1 MLAAVSI
8 ALIWSKVWPILLAI
22 VFFGLIIFIHEFGH
36 FFTAKLNG
44 VTVHE
49 FSIGM
54 GPLLFKFRKGETLYS
69 LRLLPIGGFNRMEG
83 EDEESESDR
92 AFCNKKV
99 WRRIIIVAAGATMN
113 LLLGFLMLGVINGT
127 DDLIGT
133 RTVADFYDT
142 AVSCDY
148 GLQVGDKIVEINGR
162 HIFNSTDL
170 SYAMARDQDAVY
182 DFVVVR
188 DGEKVKL
195 ENVKFGTKDVD
206 GRQTVIF
213 DFILYGVEKTPWLV
227 LRNTFLDTVSTARV
241 VWLSLFDLVTGRYGL
256 RDLSGPIGTISAISN
271 VVTGEQ
277 GTPVGERILTVV
289 EIMAFISINIGVFN
303 LLPIPALDGGRL
315 FFLFIEA
322 ILRRPILP
330 KYEKYVHA
338 AGMVLLLGLIAVVS
352 VKDIIYLFK

>member
-1 MLAAVSI
+1 MLAIDI
-8 ALIWSKVWPILLAI
+8 ALIWSKVWPVLLA
-22 VFFGLIIFIHEFGH
+22 VLFFGMIIFVHEFGH

-49 FSIGM
+49 FAIGM
-54 GPLLFKFRKGETLYS
+54 GPLLFRFKKGDTVYS
-69 LRLLPIGGFNRMEG
+69 LRLFPIGGFNRMEG
-83 EDEESESDR
+83 EDEESDAEG

-99 WRRIIIVAAGATMN
+99 WKRIVIVAAGALMN
-113 LLLGFLMLGVINGT
+113 LLLGFLMLGLINGT

-133 RTVADFYDT
+133 RTVADFYDN

-148 GLQVGDKIVEINGR
+148 GLQVNDKIIEINGT

-170 SYAMARDQDAVY
+170 SYAMVRDSDAVF
-182 DFVVVR
+182 DFVVIR

-195 ENVKFGTKDVD
+195 ENVKFGTQDIN
-206 GRQTVIF
+206 GRETVIF

-227 LRNTFLDTVSTARV
+227 IRNTFLDTLSTARI
-241 VWLSLFDLVTGRYGL
+241 VWLSLFDIVTGRYGL
-256 RDLSGPIGTISAISN
+256 KDLSGPIGTIGEISK
-271 VVTGEQ
+271 VVTSEQ
-277 GTPVGERILTVV
+277 GTPIGDRILTVI

-315 FFLFIEA
+315 FFLIIEA
-322 ILRRPILP
+322 IRRKPILP

-338 AGMVLLLGLIAVVS
+338 AGMVLLLALIAVVS

>member
-1 MLAAVSI
+1 MLAVSI
-8 ALIWSKVWPILLAI
+8 GLIWGKVWPVLLAI
-22 VFFGLIIFIHEFGH
+22 LFFGLIIFIHEFGH

-49 FSIGM
+49 FAIGM
-54 GPLLFKFRKGETLYS
+54 GPILFKFQKGETLYS
-69 LRLLPIGGFNRMEG
+69 LRLFPIGGFNRMEG
-83 EDEESESDR
+83 EDEASEEEG

-99 WRRIIIVAAGATMN
+99 WQRIVIVAAGAFMN
-113 LLLGFLMLGVINGT
+113 LLLGFLLLGVINGT

-133 RTVADFYDT
+133 RTVAQFYDD
-142 AVSCDY
+142 AVSCNY
-148 GLQVGDKIVEINGR
+148 GLQVDDKIIEINGT

-170 SYAMARDQDAVY
+170 SYAMVRDTDAVF
-182 DFVVVR
+182 DFVVIR

-195 ENVKFGTKDVD
+195 ENVKFGTQEIN
-206 GRQTVIF
+206 GRETVIY

-227 LRNTFLDTVSTARV
+227 IRNTFLDTLSTARI

-256 RDLSGPIGTISAISN
+256 KDLSGPIGTIGAIST
-271 VVTGEQ
+271 VVTSEQ
-277 GTPVGERILTVV
+277 GTPVGEKILTVV

-315 FFLFIEA
+315 FFLIIEA
-322 ILRRPILP
+322 IRRKPILP

-338 AGMVLLLGLIAVVS
+338 AGMILLLALIAVVS